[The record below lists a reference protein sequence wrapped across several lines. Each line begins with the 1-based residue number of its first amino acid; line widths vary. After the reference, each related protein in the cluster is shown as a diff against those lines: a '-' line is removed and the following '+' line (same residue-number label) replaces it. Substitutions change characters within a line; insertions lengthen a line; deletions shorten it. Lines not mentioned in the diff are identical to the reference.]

1 MKPGPTALDQFV
13 KATDS
18 LRKRAAEEGRD
29 AFLALL
35 PEEGIPGA
43 GDTRTA
49 AARAESRAL
58 EVASPGFARVLGLED
73 EGKAA
78 LFALRLQEHLPPF
91 PVSAPAVDRSIPPLR
106 TGLAA
111 AAGALIGM
119 GLISPLTALFFGSRE
134 AGFLLGASLGA
145 FGLSLAALRLP
156 ENRKLLWALAAL
168 LGLATLREALVF
180 LGSGSLLS
188 RGWKL
193 LRTNRGSLSRLVLF
207 PVLLALVLLLGRRTE
222 RLDRTAWAERIEEDL
237 SAWLEAAARVAF
249 LVGRAETGAEPG
261 AETPLADREMPAL
274 AAKILALE
282 GASRDDLAAGMD
294 ELAGDVRNL
303 GFGSA
308 GEAGEFG
315 WNPEAAE
322 RFEVFGYVEPGDRVR
337 VERPPLLRDGRVL
350 RRGLVRKVRN
360 P

>member
-207 PVLLALVLLLGRRTE
+207 PVLLALVLLLGGRTE
-222 RLDRTAWAERIEEDL
+222 QIDRRASAERIKEDL
-237 SAWLEAAARVAF
+237 SSWLEGAARVAF
-249 LVGRAETGAEPG
+249 LMGTTETGAGSAPAGGE
-261 AETPLADREMPAL
+261 LAAL
-274 AAKILALE
+274 AAKILTLE
-282 GASRDDLAAGMD
+282 GAAQDDLAAGMD
-294 ELAGDVRNL
+294 ELAGDIRNL
-303 GFGSA
+303 GFGSG
-308 GEAGEFG
+308 GETGEFA
-315 WNPEAAE
+315 WDPQAAD
-322 RFEVFGYVEPGDRVR
+322 RFEVFGYIEPGDRVR
-337 VERPPLLRDGRVL
+337 VERPPLMKDGRVL
-350 RRGLVRKVRN
+350 RRGLVRKVRR

>member
-1 MKPGPTALDQFV
+1 MKPGRSALDQFL
-13 KATDS
+13 KTTEP
-18 LRKRAAEEGRD
+18 LRKRGAEEGRD

-35 PEEGIPGA
+35 PEGGIPGA
-43 GDTRTA
+43 GDILRA
-49 AARAESRAL
+49 AGRAEGRAL
-58 EVASPGFARVLGLED
+58 ETVSPGFARALGLED

-91 PVSAPAVDRSIPPLR
+91 PASAPAVDRNTPPLR

-119 GLISPLTALFFGSRE
+119 GLFSPLTALLFGSRE
-134 AGFLLGASLGA
+134 AGFLLGAPLGA
-145 FGLSLAALRLP
+145 LALSLAALRLP

-168 LGLATLREALVF
+168 LGLASLREVFTF
-180 LGSGSLLS
+180 LGSGSLFS
-188 RGWKL
+188 RGWNL

-207 PVLLALVLLLGRRTE
+207 PALLALVLLLGGRTE
-222 RLDRTAWAERIEEDL
+222 RVDRSASEDRIEEDL
-237 SAWLEAAARVAF
+237 SAWLEAASRVAF
-249 LVGRAETGAEPG
+249 LLGTTETGAE
-261 AETPLADREMPAL
+261 AVSADRELPAL

-282 GASRDDLAAGMD
+282 GAPRNDLAVGMD

-303 GFGSA
+303 GFGS
-308 GEAGEFG
+308 GEETGEFA
-315 WNPEAAE
+315 WDPEAAD
-322 RFEVFGYVEPGDRVR
+322 RFEVFGYVEPGNRVR
-337 VERPPLLRDGRVL
+337 VERPPLMKDGRIL